1 MSRVVLIGA
10 GSTLETQARK
20 LLGNEVVTIAPASS
34 EVLVSRMIWLERRPE
49 LVVLGDQM
57 PPVLALWLSRSL
69 RDLADVIALVT
80 DDVTLRIQAEASGV
94 TDFLSP
100 EADLEQVDALVDRS
114 RERVLHLNGVTTQ
127 RRQAARGI
135 PGAVVAVTSPKGGVG
150 KTTVA
155 SNLAVGLA
163 RSAPGRVALVDLDLQ
178 FGDIA
183 TVLSVEHRHS
193 VADALGKAAARDPF
207 VLGTFLT
214 EHPSGIAV
222 LAAPSSPAAA
232 DHLDAARVSHMLRQ
246 LAADFDHVVV
256 DTGPGLGDAVLAAVE
271 QSSVLVMVAGLD
283 LPSARGVRTSYD
295 VLRELDIAPQA
306 RHLVVNQIA
315 PSGGMTVADAERVIG
330 APVDIVIPSRRAV
343 SLSVNRGI
351 AVVEDAP
358 RDPASRA
365 LLRLVQRIESDAAGR
380 DARADR
386 RKELVP

>member
-10 GSTLETQARK
+10 GATLENQSRK
-20 LLGNEVVTIAPASS
+20 LLGNEIVTLTPTSS
-34 EVLVSRMIWLERRPE
+34 DVLVSRMIWLERRPE
-49 LVVLGDQM
+49 LVVLGTEM

-80 DDVTLRIQAEASGV
+80 DDATLRAQAASSGV
-94 TDFLSP
+94 SDFLDP
-100 EADLEQVDALVDRS
+100 EADLEQVDALFDRS
-114 RERVLHLNGVTTQ
+114 RERVLHLNGVTAE
-127 RRQAARGI
+127 RRQSSRGI
-135 PGAVVAVTSPKGGVG
+135 PGAIVAVTSPKGGVG

-178 FGDIA
+178 FGDVA

-214 EHPSGIAV
+214 EHPSGVAV

-232 DHLDAARVSHMLRQ
+232 DHLEAARVSHMLRQ
-246 LAADFDHVVV
+246 LAADFDYIVV
-256 DTGPGLGDAVLAAVE
+256 DTGPGLGEAVLAAVE
-271 QSSVLVMVAGLD
+271 QSSVLVMVSGLD

-315 PSGGMTVADAERVIG
+315 PAGGMAVADAERVIG

-343 SLSVNRGI
+343 ALSINRGI
-351 AVVEDAP
+351 AVVDDAP

-365 LLRLVQRIESDAAGR
+365 LLRLVHRVESDAASR